1 MFKTRLLSGIGL
13 VLVSLGT
20 ILYGGLA
27 LAGILLLIS
36 CLGFLE
42 LTKACNIHE
51 EDEGKRKNSL
61 EIAGLLAIIAYYA
74 GLYGGLDNVYLVM
87 IVVLAFIA
95 TLFVYVFSYPK
106 YHSDQVMSAFF
117 SYLYAPVML
126 SFIYLT
132 RYLEQ
137 GFYVVW
143 LIFIASWGCDTCA
156 YCVGMLWGKM
166 FGNHKMAPKL
176 SPKKSIEGA
185 VGGVIGAAL
194 LGMLYAEILVQNQAV
209 SQNVIWIFALLCA
222 IGGLISMVGDLAA
235 SAIKRN
241 HDIKDYGHC
250 IPGHGGIM
258 DRFDSVIITAP
269 IIYFLTVCFM

>member
-42 LTKACNIHE
+42 LTKACNIHG

-156 YCVGMLWGKM
+156 YCVGMLWGRL

-185 VGGVIGAAL
+185 IGGVIGAAL

>member
-1 MFKTRLLSGIGL
+1 MFRTRLLSGIGL

-20 ILYGGLA
+20 ILYGGFA

-36 CLGFLE
+36 CLGYLE
-42 LTKACNIHE
+42 LTRACEIHE
-51 EDEGKRKNSL
+51 ASLGRKKNSL
-61 EIAGLLAIIAYYA
+61 ELIGLLAILAYYVGLYA
-74 GLYGGLDNVYLVM
+74 GLDNIYLVM

-95 TLFVYVFSYPK
+95 TLFVYVFSYPR
-106 YHSDQVMSAFF
+106 YQSEQVMSAFF
-117 SYLYAPVML
+117 AFLYAPVML

-156 YCVGMLWGKM
+156 YCVGMVCGKL

-176 SPKKSIEGA
+176 SPKKSVEGA
-185 VGGVIGAAL
+185 VGGVVGAAL
-194 LGMLYAEILVQNQAV
+194 LGALYAWILVRNQSVPA
-209 SQNVIWIFALLCA
+209 NVVWVFAMLCA
-222 IGGLISMVGDLAA
+222 VGGLISMVGDLAA

-269 IIYFLTVCFM
+269 IIYFLAFCFM

>member
-42 LTKACNIHE
+42 LTKACNIHG
-51 EDEGKRKNSL
+51 EDEEKRKNSL

-74 GLYGGLDNVYLVM
+74 GLYGGLGNVYLVM

-185 VGGVIGAAL
+185 IGGVIGAAL

>member
-42 LTKACNIHE
+42 LTKACNIHG
-51 EDEGKRKNSL
+51 EDEEKRKNSL

>member
-27 LAGILLLIS
+27 LAGVLLLIS

-42 LTKACNIHE
+42 LTKACNIHG
-51 EDEGKRKNSL
+51 EDEEKRKNSL
-61 EIAGLLAIIAYYA
+61 EITGLIAIIAYYA

-95 TLFVYVFSYPK
+95 TLFVYVFSYPR

-137 GFYVVW
+137 GLFVVW

-156 YCVGMLWGKM
+156 YCVGMLWGKL